1 MNTQNAFG
9 SNSNSTSPISVTGA
23 THNAEATLRLIA
35 ALPSPEGL
43 ENRVIAGVRSAPRSG
58 RVLGWPALL
67 SPSGGWLRT
76 AAAAAIVF
84 VIVGGGWG
92 VYSRVQPSSAIVA
105 PPVAGAAAGFSNAG
119 AVRVPQTLPAP
130 LVVQPAPVQVTQPQA
145 AEPANKAHGEVVP
158 GKHHDA
164 KLVAGNK
171 TSVQTS
177 GPNSK

>member
-23 THNAEATLRLIA
+23 MDDAEATLRLIA

-76 AAAAAIVF
+76 AAATAIVF

-92 VYSRVQPSSAIVA
+92 VYSRVQPSSAIAA
-105 PPVAGAAAGFSNAG
+105 PPVAGTAAGFSKAG

-130 LVVQPAPVQVTQPQA
+130 MVVQPTPVQATQPQA
-145 AEPANKAHGEVVP
+145 AEPANKVRGKVAP
-158 GKHHDA
+158 GKHRDA
-164 KLVAGNK
+164 MHAAGNK
-171 TSVQTS
+171 DSVRTAA
-177 GPNSK
+177 PNSK